1 MPKGSVA
8 MGFFQK
14 LSRLFSPSSQ
24 RVEDASCWIE
34 VCCSRCGEV
43 IRARVDL
50 RNDLSID
57 YDEKGGV
64 SGYHCRKVLIGSGR
78 CYQQIEV
85 ALSFGPDHRLSSQ
98 DVRGGKLMPLAN
110 GK

>member
-1 MPKGSVA
+1 

-14 LSRLFSPSSQ
+14 LSRLFSPPPQ
-24 RVEDASCWIE
+24 KAEDASYWID
-34 VCCSRCGEV
+34 VRCSRCGEV

-57 YDEKGGV
+57 YNEKGAV
-64 SGYHCRKVLIGSGR
+64 SGYYCRKVLMGSGH

-85 ALSFGPDHRLSSQ
+85 ALSFGPDHRLVSQ
-98 DVRGGKLMPLAN
+98 EIRGGKFVSED
-110 GK
+110 K